1 MSNFMR
7 GTQLVWE
14 CEVKGAT
21 SPKSMRQTSN
31 ASVGEQG

>member
-1 MSNFMR
+1 MSSFTR

-21 SPKSMRQTSN
+21 SPKSMRRTSS